1 MIALHP
7 RLLIVEDDVTI
18 CGNLCA
24 YMEAKGF
31 VVDVAYDGASAL
43 YRLSVETF
51 DAILLD
57 IGLPGTDGLTV
68 LRRLRTELQ
77 QATPVLLLT
86 ARDELNDKLA
96 AFSIGADDYVT
107 KPYALAEVEARLRAL
122 LARAYGTVANPV
134 RRCGALEFDAR
145 TRAVK
150 VADKLVRLTPKSS
163 RIVEVLIRDP
173 GRVVP
178 RGELETALWGGDV
191 PERDALRSQI
201 HLLRKA
207 LADAG
212 FHGLDTVHGVGFRL
226 ATGPQGD

>member
-1 MIALHP
+1 MITLHP
-7 RLLIVEDDVTI
+7 RILIVEDDVTI
-18 CGNLCA
+18 SANLCA

-43 YRLSVETF
+43 YRLGVETF

-57 IGLPGTDGLTV
+57 IGLPGADGLTV

-86 ARDELNDKLA
+86 ARDELQDKLA
-96 AFSIGADDYVT
+96 AFAVGADDYVT
-107 KPYALAEVEARLRAL
+107 KPFALAEIEARLRAL
-122 LARAYGTVANPV
+122 LARAHGAVTTSV
-134 RRCGALEFDAR
+134 RRCGNLEFDAR

-150 VADKLVRLTPKSS
+150 VADKLVRLTPKSC

-178 RGELETALWGGDV
+178 RSELEAALWGGDV

-207 LADAG
+207 LSDAG
-212 FHGLDTVHGVGFRL
+212 FDGLDTVHGVGFRFV
-226 ATGPQGD
+226 AGTGAD

>member
-7 RLLIVEDDVTI
+7 RVLIVEDDVTI
-18 CGNLCA
+18 CANLCA

-31 VVDVAYDGASAL
+31 VVDVAYDGTSAL
-43 YRLSVETF
+43 YRLGVETF

-57 IGLPGTDGLTV
+57 IGLPGADGLTV

-86 ARDELNDKLA
+86 ARDDLQDKLA
-96 AFSIGADDYVT
+96 AFAVGADDYVT
-107 KPYALAEVEARLRAL
+107 KPFALAEVEARLRAL
-122 LARAYGTVANPV
+122 LARAHGTVTNPV
-134 RRCGALEFDAR
+134 RRCGNLEFDAR
-145 TRAVK
+145 TRTVK

-178 RGELETALWGGDV
+178 RSELEAALWGGDV

-207 LADAG
+207 LSDAG
-212 FHGLDTVHGVGFRL
+212 FDGLDTVHGVGFRL
-226 ATGPQGD
+226 VDGTGAD